1 MSAHDEGDRV
11 TVDDFEAQARARMP
25 RMIFDYYA
33 GGAGDEW
40 TLAENRRAFQRWVLR
55 PRVLA
60 DVSDVDLT
68 TTVLGREVAFPI
80 LIAPS
85 AFQRLADPDGEL
97 ATARATKS
105 AGSLMVL
112 STISTVPLEDVAA
125 TGVAR
130 WFQLYVMQDRSL
142 TEGLVRR
149 AHAAGYEALVLT
161 VDTPYLGLRLR
172 DVRNRFR
179 LPPDVDM
186 ANLPEVSLPASPGGP
201 GDGDEPGSRL
211 QEFFAADHDH
221 SLNWDDL
228 PWLRSLAPIP
238 LVLKGILTAEDAHRA
253 VAEGVEGIIVSNH
266 GGRQLDS
273 VPAAL
278 DALPEVVEAVQGRA
292 EVLVDGG
299 VRRGT
304 DVLKALA
311 LGARAVL
318 VGRPPLWGLAV
329 DGEAGVGAVLELLR
343 DELLLAMRLAG
354 ARSVPA
360 VDRSLVAPA
369 PGGGGGRG

>member
-1 MSAHDEGDRV
+1 
-11 TVDDFEAQARARMP
+11 MP
-25 RMIFDYYA
+25 RMFFDYYA
-33 GGAGDEW
+33 GGSGDEW

-55 PRVLA
+55 PRVLR
-60 DVSDVDLT
+60 DVSQVDLT

-80 LIAPS
+80 LVAPS

-97 ATARATKS
+97 AVARAAKS

-130 WFQLYVMQDRSL
+130 WFQLYVMRDRSI

-149 AHAAGYEALVLT
+149 AHAAGYEVLVLT
-161 VDTPYLGLRLR
+161 VDTPYLGSRLR
-172 DVRNRFR
+172 DVRNRLR
-179 LPPDVDM
+179 LPPGVDM
-186 ANLPEVSLPASPGGP
+186 VNLPEVSLPESPGGP
-201 GDGDEPGSRL
+201 GDGDDPGSEL
-211 QEFFAADHDH
+211 QEFFAAQHDP
-221 SLNWDDL
+221 SLSWDDL
-228 PWLRSLAPIP
+228 PWLRSIAPMP
-238 LVLKGILTAEDAHRA
+238 LVLKGILTAEDAQRA
-253 VAEGVEGIIVSNH
+253 VAEGVDGIIVSNH

-299 VRRGT
+299 VRQGT

-329 DGEAGVGAVLELLR
+329 DGEAGVRAVLELLR

-354 ARSVPA
+354 ATSVAA
-360 VDRSLVAPA
+360 VDRSLVSPA